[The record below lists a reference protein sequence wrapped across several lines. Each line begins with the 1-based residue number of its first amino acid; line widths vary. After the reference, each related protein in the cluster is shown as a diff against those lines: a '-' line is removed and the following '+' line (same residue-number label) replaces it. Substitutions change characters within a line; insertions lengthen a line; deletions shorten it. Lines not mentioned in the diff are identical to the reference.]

1 MPIRELAFFFFPRIV
16 RFLRKEEFL
25 SFNNFTKNTINTW
38 MVSLEIFFFSELLIL
53 KKIEGE
59 LFNHKYV
66 S

>member
-1 MPIRELAFFFFPRIV
+1 MPIREFVAFFFFPRIV

-25 SFNNFTKNTINTW
+25 SFNNFTKNTINTS
-38 MVSLEIFFFSELLIL
+38 MASLEIFFSELLIL

>member
-25 SFNNFTKNTINTW
+25 SFNNFTKNKYMNGFTRD
-38 MVSLEIFFFSELLIL
+38 LLFFRVVDFL